1 MPQVLVKVTPDAF
14 YYAFNHNARRRD
26 QIRVSPILSEQVT
39 LRCAQEFHRLYPT
52 VRGRPYDRL
61 VHKTRLESFHTK
73 HCHIRLATDMDG
85 GNKLGGFV
93 VLSGELI
100 GLHHVERGH
109 GDWLMQHA
117 VHGYG
122 ADRLD
127 CYDIPHLIELYKRH
141 GFREVLREAN
151 HTAGQPDVVWMRKE

>member
-1 MPQVLVKVTPDAF
+1 MPQVLVQVPSDAF

-26 QIRVSPILSEQVT
+26 QIRVSPTLAENVT
-39 LRCAQEFHRLYPT
+39 IRCAQEFHRMNPRHT
-52 VRGRPYDRL
+52 GAPFDRKAHAAKL
-61 VHKTRLESFHTK
+61 ERFHKL

-85 GNKLGGFV
+85 SKKLGGFI
-93 VLSGELI
+93 VLNGELL
-100 GLHHVERGH
+100 GLHHIERGH

-117 VHGYG
+117 VSLG

-141 GFREVLREAN
+141 GFREVLREPN
-151 HTAGQPDVVWMRKE
+151 HKAGQPDVVWMRKE

>member
-26 QIRVSPILSEQVT
+26 QIHVSPILAENVT
-39 LRCAQEFHRLYPT
+39 LRCAQEFHRRNPAKNPG
-52 VRGRPYDRL
+52 VPHDRKA
-61 VHKTRLESFHTK
+61 HQAKIDRFHSL
-73 HCHIRLATDMDG
+73 HCHVRVATENNDHR
-85 GNKLGGFV
+85 GGFV
-93 VLSGELI
+93 VLSGELL
-100 GLHHVERGH
+100 GLHHVDPGH
-109 GDWLMQHA
+109 GDWLMQQA
-117 VHGYG
+117 VSLG

-141 GFREVLREAN
+141 GFREVLREPN

>member
-1 MPQVLVKVTPDAF
+1 MPQVLVQVTPDAF

-26 QIRVSPILSEQVT
+26 QIRVSPILAENVT
-39 LRCAQEFHRLYPT
+39 LRCAQEFHRRNPAKNPG
-52 VRGRPYDRL
+52 VPHDRKA
-61 VHKTRLESFHTK
+61 HQAKIDRFHRL
-73 HCHIRLATDMDG
+73 HCHVRVATENNDHR
-85 GNKLGGFV
+85 GGFV

-100 GLHHVERGH
+100 GLHHVDPGH

-117 VHGYG
+117 VALG

>member
-39 LRCAQEFHRLYPT
+39 LRCAQEFHRLNPAKLGT
-52 VRGRPYDRL
+52 PLDRKA
-61 VHKTRLESFHTK
+61 HQAKIDRFHDK

-100 GLHHVERGH
+100 GLHHIERGH
-109 GDWLMQHA
+109 GDWLMQEA
-117 VHGYG
+117 VSLG

-127 CYDIPHLIELYKRH
+127 CYDIPHLINLYERH
-141 GFREVLREAN
+141 GFREILREPN
-151 HTAGQPDVVWMRKE
+151 TTKGQPDVVWMRRD